1 VSGTQSC
8 TSRKPARLMRLRY
21 RCTLRAVELFFAMTC
36 NMACYAGVHQ
46 SAATRGTA
54 KSLDVPI
61 VAGGLFRPAL
71 ELPKENYIDKSP
83 RGGIVSAR

>member
-1 VSGTQSC
+1 
-8 TSRKPARLMRLRY
+8 
-21 RCTLRAVELFFAMTC
+21 
-36 NMACYAGVHQ
+36 MACYAGVHQ

-54 KSLDVPI
+54 KSSDVPI